1 MKKICLLILL
11 SLTTLVSLAQNEK
24 AIAMRGTYTNVKKIV
39 VNLKNGTTLTY
50 STEGGNLY
58 AITFLEDDGFKVY
71 MAETEIASV
80 DYVYSEVLSTTIVM
94 IGEVDPDHPD
104 PIDPNEDN
112 NKNRNTGAV
121 LAKLTTSYGNHDATH
136 AWQYEYPKLTG
147 GESNLVIRKATS
159 DYGDTFAV
167 EWDCTKKANRWTCY
181 RLDALNSAS
190 NVTRKDAFKED
201 PDIHED
207 YQSTLEDYDDNDF
220 SRGHL
225 CPSADR
231 LASREQNAQTFFLS
245 NMQPQ
250 YQAHNGGKWAVLEG
264 KVRTWYNKCDTLY
277 IVKAATI
284 DDVVLDG
291 HTESGVLNMNCG
303 SLIVPAYFY
312 MALLAYNKS
321 SDSYNA
327 LGIWTNHTNV
337 ASNITIEYI
346 SIDELEKRT
355 GIDFFCNLRDD
366 LEDKAEATFKES
378 YWGVSSKKSRATF
391 EIERELANN
400 QTIPEVIDPSFIESS
415 FDGIKRANS
424 QQAR

>member
-1 MKKICLLILL
+1 MKNICLLIFLY
-11 SLTTLVSLAQNEK
+11 LTTLVSFAQNEK

-39 VNLKNGTTLTY
+39 VNLKDGTTLTY
-50 STEGGNLY
+50 STENGNLY
-58 AITFLEDDGFKVY
+58 AITFLGDHGFKVY

-80 DYVYSEVLSTTIVM
+80 DYVYSEILSTTIVM
-94 IGEVDPDHPD
+94 TGEVDPEH
-104 PIDPNEDN
+104 PIDPIEDN
-112 NKNRNTGAV
+112 NKNRNTGDV
-121 LAKLTTSYGNHDATH
+121 LTKVTTSYGNHDATH

-147 GESNLVIRKATS
+147 GESNLVIRKATP

-190 NVTRKDAFKED
+190 NVTRKNAFKED
-201 PDIHED
+201 SDIHED
-207 YQSTLEDYDDNDF
+207 YQSTLEDYSDNDF

-231 LASREQNAQTFFLS
+231 LASKEQNAQTFLLS

-264 KVRTWYNKCDTLY
+264 KVRTWYGKCDTLY

-284 DDVVLDG
+284 DDVTLDG
-291 HTESGVLNMNCG
+291 NTESGLLNVNCG

-327 LGIWTNHTNV
+327 LGIWTNHADD

-366 LEDKAEATFKES
+366 KEDEVEATFNET
-378 YWGVSSKKSRATF
+378 YWGVSCKKSRATF
-391 EIERELANN
+391 DIERELANN
-400 QTIPEVIDPSFIESS
+400 QPIREEIDSSFIESS
-415 FDGIKRANS
+415 FDGIERANS
-424 QQAR
+424 IKAR

>member
-11 SLTTLVSLAQNEK
+11 YLTTLVSQAQNEK

-39 VNLKNGTTLTY
+39 VNLKNGTTLIY
-50 STEGGNLY
+50 STEGRNLY

-71 MAETEIASV
+71 MAETEITSV

-94 IGEVDPDHPD
+94 IGEVDPDDPD

-112 NKNRNTGAV
+112 NKNRNTGAI

-147 GESNLVIRKATS
+147 SESNLVIRKTTP

-181 RLDALNSAS
+181 RLDALNSQS
-190 NVTRKDAFKED
+190 NVKRKDAFKED
-201 PDIHED
+201 SDIHEE
-207 YQSTLEDYDDNDF
+207 YQSTLEDYNDSDF

-231 LASREQNAQTFFLS
+231 LASIEQNAQTFYLS

-264 KVRTWYNKCDTLY
+264 KVRTWYSKCDTLY

-284 DDVVLDG
+284 DDVTLDG
-291 HTESGVLNMNCG
+291 STESGLLNVNCG

-321 SDSYNA
+321 SDSFNA
-327 LGIWTNHTNV
+327 LGIWTNHANV

-366 LEDKAEATFKES
+366 KEDEAEANFNEL
-378 YWGVSSKKSRATF
+378 YWGVSSKKTRATF
-391 EIERELANN
+391 DIERELAHN
-400 QTIPEVIDPSFIESS
+400 QAIPEVIDPGFIESS

>member
-11 SLTTLVSLAQNEK
+11 YLTTLVSLAQNEK

-39 VNLKNGTTLTY
+39 VNLKNGTTLIY

-147 GESNLVIRKATS
+147 GESNLVIRKATT

-207 YQSTLEDYDDNDF
+207 YQSTLEDYNDNEF

-231 LASREQNAQTFFLS
+231 LASKEQNAQTFFLS

-250 YQAHNGGKWAVLEG
+250 YQAHN
-264 KVRTWYNKCDTLY
+264 
-277 IVKAATI
+277 
-284 DDVVLDG
+284 VVLDG
-291 HTESGVLNMNCG
+291 HTESGLLNMNCG

-327 LGIWTNHTNV
+327 LGIWTNHTDV

-391 EIERELANN
+391 DIERELANN
-400 QTIPEVIDPSFIESS
+400 QAIPEVIDPNFIESS